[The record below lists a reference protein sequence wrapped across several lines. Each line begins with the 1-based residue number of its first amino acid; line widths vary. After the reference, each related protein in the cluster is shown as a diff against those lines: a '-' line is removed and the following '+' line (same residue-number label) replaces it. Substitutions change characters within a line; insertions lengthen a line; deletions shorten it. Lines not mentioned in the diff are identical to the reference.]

1 VTNYARGRRLE
12 WDAQHALEEAGYE
25 TIRAASSKGIADVAG
40 FKPGQTVFVQAKTNG
55 VIPPAE
61 RVALL
66 RLAAMVPG
74 ALALV
79 ASRPRATFRRLT
91 GPGPKDWVAWSP
103 DEIEEV
109 PA

>member
-1 VTNYARGRRLE
+1 MTNYARGRRLE
-12 WDAQHALEEAGYE
+12 WDAQHALEDAGYE
-25 TIRAASSKGIADVAG
+25 TIRAASSKGIADVVG

-55 VIPPAE
+55 TIPPSE

-79 ASRPRATFRRLT
+79 VSRPRATFRQLT
-91 GPGPKDWVAWSP
+91 GPGPKQWVPWVP
-103 DEIEEV
+103 DEIEEAV
-109 PA
+109 

>member
-1 VTNYARGRRLE
+1 MTNYARGRRLE
-12 WDAQHALEEAGYE
+12 WDVQHDLEEAGYE
-25 TIRAASSKGIADVAG
+25 TIRAASSKGIADVIG

-55 VIPPAE
+55 TIPPAE

-79 ASRPRATFRRLT
+79 ASRPRVTYRRLV
-91 GPGPKDWVAWSP
+91 GPGPKDWEPWSP

-109 PA
+109 